1 MNKGILNIVVIFLC
15 LVLFIFPVIFSY
27 ESAYAYTLPSENPFG
42 LSAEEARKIV
52 NEHDV
57 IYGSNKEPY
66 FVYMNDVKAWKCI
79 TDISAF
85 DTQLTDDQVV
95 DILSSVN
102 TFQYAVTAGQFLNVS
117 SQIFKGLGYLTGGVT
132 DAFLNLLKSNG
143 GELTKGMT
151 YDENNGI
158 TILSDTVDKLRE
170 EIKKQ
175 YYTLIGLDSYPCT
188 QNTSV
193 KDYVSSSKFRNMFE
207 HEEDYTDSYSR
218 FIDYDY
224 CIADYYNNF
233 AFFFNGTDIDDFFYV
248 SNSSSD
254 RHLFGGDR
262 VWNEYKIYKYN
273 NNNVTPLNM
282 SFSSAV
288 YSGGRSDDSSQ
299 TFLYSGFSMFSV
311 FGSEH
316 RNGHSY
322 SFTCFYKKQGLKDFE
337 FFKSYE
343 SLYNYLHG
351 SQTAYLSSKVEQTGE
366 DIKISIDD
374 MNTNISDKMDE
385 LIDSINNKKDGMSAD
400 ELQKAIDKGLESLSG
415 KMDDIKDN
423 TQETNTKLDSLLGVM
438 QSQNDILMNILGV
451 TTDIYNVVSSK
462 DKEDGSSYTIADL
475 QPHFNKCFT
484 AVKNM
489 VLYGVSSFDDV
500 DTQAVDNDVGI
511 SVVSVDSSYIMS
523 DTGLIDVIGGRSYYK
538 TTSGS
543 AYVCT
548 FKHNGWWGPLLVSEN
563 ANSVSYDT
571 CGKTFTYNCTVE
583 YASKTWYVSS
593 DEYSMGNYPSQTG
606 FARVLSSESMSNS
619 SAALLLLKTAGVTDT
634 PVVSPDYPED
644 VVKDYHN
651 GLLGK
656 FPFSVPYQLY
666 EWLQVLQAE
675 PKTPEFSYDYGF
687 MLKYFGVSD
696 VDTVIKFDLSQ
707 YDEWA
712 KNARSF
718 LKLSFT
724 LALAVGTYRKFKGE
738 L

>member
-1 MNKGILNIVVIFLC
+1 MNKRILNIVVIFLC

-175 YYTLIGLDSYPCT
+175 YYDSIGVGVSKPVNTPQFALGKLSSLYEYQEDYISDYNNIKGEKYVFGYIGGNGSDNILLRLNFTDSPDYFYYDSKGKLCAIDSNLSTLYDFTTTVYAYSVYSNYDFMGASSSLFEYRLSYGECGYLGLDF
-188 QNTSV
+188 
-193 KDYVSSSKFRNMFE
+193 KRSSNNMFFCVPL
-207 HEEDYTDSYSR
+207 YYYS
-218 FIDYDY
+218 DV
-224 CIADYYNNF
+224 N
-233 AFFFNGTDIDDFFYV
+233 
-248 SNSSSD
+248 
-254 RHLFGGDR
+254 
-262 VWNEYKIYKYN
+262 
-273 NNNVTPLNM
+273 TPLW
-282 SFSSAV
+282 
-288 YSGGRSDDSSQ
+288 
-299 TFLYSGFSMFSV
+299 
-311 FGSEH
+311 
-316 RNGHSY
+316 
-322 SFTCFYKKQGLKDFE
+322 

-343 SLYNYLHG
+343 ALYNYVHG

-366 DIKISIDD
+366 DIKISVDD

-400 ELQKAIDKGLESLSG
+400 ELQKAIDKGLESLNG

-423 TQETNTKLDSLLGVM
+423 TQETNSKLDNLLSVM
-438 QSQNDILMNILGV
+438 QSQNEILMNILGV
-451 TTDIYNVVSSK
+451 TTDIYNIVSSTN
-462 DKEDGSSYTIADL
+462 KEDGTNYTISDL

-500 DTQAVDNDVGI
+500 GAQSVMSVDNDVGEI
-511 SVVSVDSSYIMS
+511 ILS
-523 DTGLIDVIGGRSYYK
+523 DDV
-538 TTSGS
+538 
-543 AYVCT
+543 
-548 FKHNGWWGPLLVSEN
+548 E
-563 ANSVSYDT
+563 
-571 CGKTFTYNCTVE
+571 
-583 YASKTWYVSS
+583 
-593 DEYSMGNYPSQTG
+593 
-606 FARVLSSESMSNS
+606 
-619 SAALLLLKTAGVTDT
+619 
-634 PVVSPDYPED
+634 DY
-644 VVKDYHN
+644 VKDYHN

-675 PKTPEFSYDYGF
+675 PWILGNVTRIPRHELPQTLDFSD
-687 MLKYFGVSD
+687 
-696 VDTVIKFDLSQ
+696 
-707 YDEWA
+707 
-712 KNARSF
+712 F
-718 LKLSFT
+718 LPLFT
-724 LALAVGTYRKFKGE
+724 
-738 L
+738 